1 MTEYLTDLIDVTPLD
16 LADLADLLP
25 ATDSAED

>member
-1 MTEYLTDLIDVTPLD
+1 MTEYLEGLIDATPLD

-25 ATDSAED
+25 ATDNSED

>member
-1 MTEYLTDLIDVTPLD
+1 MLKYLESLIDTTPLD